1 MKEKKRKGEKVTVR
15 RKVWARTVAE
25 GRGQLQ
31 KKYWGRWW
39 RERERE
45 RDIQWQNPYLFFS
58 ASPNKKKHPPPKFI
72 LSTKG
77 LTTS

>member
-45 RDIQWQNPYLFFS
+45 RHSMAKSLFVFFS
-58 ASPNKKKHPPPKFI
+58 
-72 LSTKG
+72 LS
-77 LTTS
+77 